1 MFSGSPH
8 ARDEVALPGRMFASR
23 PMLLVLR
30 TCAGVAVVVGIT
42 FVLHRVIPVNATT
55 AGFLFLVAI
64 LLVATKA
71 GIVEATLA
79 SVAAMLCFNF
89 FFLPPI
95 GTLTIANPQN
105 WVALFA
111 FLVTAL
117 TASHL
122 SARAKRRALEAE
134 AGRAEIERLYSLSR
148 ALLLTD
154 ATEPI
159 GTQIL
164 RQIARTCECASVALY
179 LQATNAVYR
188 IGFPEGEVDE
198 KLRDCVMRSVVIRDE
213 PGDLIVAPIRLG
225 RAPIGS
231 LAVRGGRFSDAALHS
246 LLNLVAINLERASS
260 QEAVNQAE
268 VAKQNQELKSTL
280 IDAVAHELKTPLTS
294 MKAATSD
301 LLSAAP
307 GAINAHQ
314 HELISIV
321 DESADRLSMLVTDAI
336 QLARIEGGTFRLNL
350 ADHLPYSLVNRAL
363 RRMKSFIDDHPIT
376 CSVPDDLPA
385 VRVDAELIQIVITH
399 LLDNAFKYSPSHSPI
414 AILAHLAGDRVII
427 DVADQGHGIPEEDQE
442 QVFRK
447 FYRGRRDQHL
457 QGTGMGLSIARE
469 IMLAHGEDIWLSSQL
484 GKGTTF
490 SFSLPLSRGDTL
502 Q

>member
-8 ARDEVALPGRMFASR
+8 ARDEVALPGASR

-30 TCAGVAVVVGIT
+30 TCAGVAVVLGIT

-64 LLVATKA
+64 LLVAMKA

-95 GTLTIANPQN
+95 GALTIANPQN

-154 ATEPI
+154 PTEPI

-164 RQIARTCECASVALY
+164 RQIAKTCECASALY
-179 LQATNAVYR
+179 LHASNAVYR
-188 IGFPEGEVDE
+188 IGFREGEVDE
-198 KLRDCVMRSVVIRDE
+198 NLRDCVMRSVVIRDE

-280 IDAVAHELKTPLTS
+280 IDAVAHEFKTPLTS

-350 ADHLPYSLVNRAL
+350 ADHLPCSLVNRAL
-363 RRMKSFIDDHPIT
+363 RRMKSFTDDYPIT

-427 DVADQGHGIPEEDQE
+427 DVADQGHGIPEEEQE

-447 FYRGRRDQHL
+447 FYRGRRGQHL
-457 QGTGMGLSIARE
+457 QGTGMGLAIARE

-490 SFSLPLSRGDTL
+490 SFSLPLSRGDAI